1 MKFYDKNGYVHRT
14 RVTAL
19 ISTIMGKPINP
30 VTVYDPGKQATQSGW
45 NSEVDLYATIDGT
58 EIVDDAESDVLDTD
72 GEQVDEPE
80 LFPDD
85 GPTPR
90 AITAQ
95 FDPDD
100 PTLNSDDV
108 VKKSVDTIA
117 ELAEEA
123 KRL

>member
-14 RVTAL
+14 HVTAL
-19 ISTIMGKPINP
+19 ISTIIGKPI
-30 VTVYDPGKQATQSGW
+30 TVYYQDKQTTRSGR

-58 EIVDDAESDVLDTD
+58 EIVDDTESDVLDTD

-85 GPTPR
+85 GLTPR
-90 AITAQ
+90 VITAQ

-117 ELAEEA
+117 GLAEEA
-123 KRL
+123 KHL

>member
-14 RVTAL
+14 HVTAL
-19 ISTIMGKPINP
+19 ISTIIGKPI
-30 VTVYDPGKQATQSGW
+30 TVYYPDKQATQSGR

-58 EIVDDAESDVLDTD
+58 EIVDDTESDVLDTD

-85 GPTPR
+85 GLTPR